1 MRAQERFPFMVGE
14 TVSHYRILERLGG
27 GGMGVVYKAEDT
39 TLGRLVALKF
49 LPEGMGRDRQ
59 SLERF
64 QREARTASA
73 LDHPN
78 ICTIY
83 EIGEHDG
90 QPFIVMQFL
99 EGQTLK
105 HLIGRKPLDLDQ
117 VLDLGVQIADAL
129 DAAHARG
136 IIHRDIKPANI
147 FVTKRG
153 HAKILD
159 FGLAKLLPERQW
171 VAEAAGMSAQP
182 TVGTTEEHL
191 TSPGVTLG
199 TVAYMSPEQAR
210 GKELDARTDLFSFG
224 VVLYEMVT
232 GNLPF
237 RGETSAEIF
246 DSILNRA
253 PTPPV
258 RLNPSLPLKLEE
270 IINKALEKNRNLRYQ
285 TASDFRADL
294 QRLKR
299 DTDSGRS
306 AAISA
311 VAVITPP
318 GGTPPAVAPA
328 PPSAP
333 VAAAPSSAE
342 SAVAQPV
349 QAVRPR
355 WKWLVP
361 SAAGLVVVLLAAG
374 WFFYSRRAHALTE
387 RDSIL
392 LSDFVNTTGDPVFD
406 GTLKQ
411 ALAVKL
417 GESPFL
423 NIVPDERV
431 RETLRRMGRSPDERV
446 IDATAR
452 EVCQRQ
458 AVKALMAGD
467 IALLG
472 SHYVLTL
479 NAVSC
484 GTGESLARAQE
495 EAASKEDVLK
505 AVGRAASTMREKL
518 GESLS
523 SIKKFDAP
531 IEEATTT
538 SLEALKT
545 FNLGDARR
553 LKGVELESIPFY
565 KHAIELDPNFA
576 LAYARLGTVYGNFG
590 ELELAT
596 EYRKKAFDLRDR
608 VSERERFY
616 ISAHYYSS
624 VTGEIDKARE
634 TYELWKQTYPR
645 DTVPHNNLAVRYNAE
660 TGQHEKALA
669 EAQEALRLDPNEPLH
684 YVNTA
689 ASYMGLNRFAE
700 AKAIAERQLAQ
711 LGESPNPHFTLYNVA
726 FLQGDAAGMQ
736 KHAAA
741 LRGKPQ
747 EDQML
752 SLRAAN
758 AAYFGRLR
766 EARELYRQSVELSQR
781 NVFKERAAFTIASEA
796 LGEAEFGNASR
807 AHERA
812 TAALAIARGIR
823 VEVAAAQALAL
834 SGDLSQAQALA
845 DDLARRFPTD
855 TWVHAVSLPS
865 IHATIEVQRGNPTRA
880 VELLHPAAPYELGF
894 GGLGSIYLR
903 GQAYLGAGKGN
914 EAGVEFQ
921 KLLDHSG
928 INPSGPVHAL
938 AHVGLARA
946 YALAGDTSKAR
957 KAYQDFFALWKDA
970 DPDIPILQQAKAEY
984 VRLK

>member
-1 MRAQERFPFMVGE
+1 MIGE
-14 TVSHYRILERLGG
+14 TVSHYRILEKLGG

-39 TLGRLVALKF
+39 RLGRTVALKF
-49 LPEGMGRDRQ
+49 LPEGMGNDRQ

-83 EIGEHDG
+83 EIGEHKG
-90 QPFIVMQFL
+90 QPFIAMQFL

-105 HLIGRKPLDLDQ
+105 YVIGRKPLDLDQ
-117 VLDLGVQIADAL
+117 VLDLGAQIADAL

-159 FGLAKLLPERQW
+159 FGLAKLQPERQW
-171 VAEAAGMSAQP
+171 VAEAAGMSARP
-182 TVGTTEEHL
+182 TVGITEEHL
-191 TSPGVTLG
+191 TSPGATVG

-210 GKELDARTDLFSFG
+210 GKELDVRTDLFSFG
-224 VVLYEMVT
+224 VVLYEMAT

-253 PTPPV
+253 PTPAV
-258 RLNPSLPLKLEE
+258 RLNPGLPPKLEE
-270 IINKALEKNRNLRYQ
+270 IINKGLEKDRNLRYQ
-285 TASDFRADL
+285 TASDLRADL
-294 QRLKR
+294 QRMKR

-311 VAVITPP
+311 VAV
-318 GGTPPAVAPA
+318 PASGSAPA
-328 PPSAP
+328 AVPASAATP
-333 VAAAPSSAE
+333 
-342 SAVAQPV
+342 AVAQPGV
-349 QAVRPR
+349 AARRWRLFVPAGAAV
-355 WKWLVP
+355 
-361 SAAGLVVVLLAAG
+361 VVVLLATL
-374 WFFYSRRAHALTE
+374 WFLYSRRAQALTE

-392 LSDFVNTTGDPVFD
+392 LADFVNTTGDPVFD

-423 NIVPDERV
+423 NIIPDERV
-431 RETLRRMGRSPDERV
+431 RETLRLMGRPPDERV

-452 EVCQRQ
+452 EVCERRG
-458 AVKALMAGD
+458 VKAMMAGNV
-467 IALLG
+467 AALG

-479 NAVSC
+479 NAINC
-484 GTGESLARAQE
+484 GTGDSLARAQE
-495 EAASKEDVLK
+495 EAASKEEVLK
-505 AVGRAASTMREKL
+505 ALGRAASSMREKL

-538 SLEALKT
+538 SLEALRA
-545 FNLGDARR
+545 FNRGDAQR

-565 KHAIELDPNFA
+565 KHAVELDPNFA
-576 LAYARLGTVYGNFG
+576 LAYARLGTVYGNQG
-590 ELELAT
+590 ERELAAQ
-596 EYRKKAFDLRDR
+596 YRTKAFELRDR

-645 DTVPHNNLAVRYNAE
+645 DTVPHNNLAVYYESIGRY
-660 TGQHEKALA
+660 EKALA

-684 YVNTA
+684 YLHVA
-689 ASYMGLNRFAE
+689 LSYLGLNRIAE
-700 AKAIAERQLAQ
+700 AKAIAERQVAQ
-711 LGESPNPHFTLYNVA
+711 LGESPNPHFTLYNAA

-758 AAYFGRLR
+758 AAYFGRMR

-781 NVFKERAAFTIASEA
+781 RVFKERAAFTAALEA
-796 LGEAEFGNASR
+796 VTEAEFGNASR
-807 AHERA
+807 ARERA
-812 TAALAIARGIR
+812 TAALAMARGPG
-823 VEVAAAQALAL
+823 VEGGTARALAL
-834 SGDLSQAQALA
+834 AGDIRQAQVLA
-845 DDLARRFPTD
+845 DDLGKRFPLD
-855 TWVHAVSLPS
+855 TLLNAVQVPMIRAS
-865 IHATIEVQRGNPTRA
+865 IEIERANPARA
-880 VELLHPAAPYELGF
+880 IELLAAAAPYEFGL
-894 GGLGSIYLR
+894 GGLGATYLR
-903 GQAYLGAGKGN
+903 GRAYLRAGKGN
-914 EAGVEFQ
+914 EAAAEFQ
-921 KLLDHSG
+921 KLLDHRG
-928 INPSGPVHAL
+928 INPTAPAHAL
-938 AHVGLARA
+938 AHLGLARA

-957 KAYQDFFALWKDA
+957 KAYQDFLALWKDA
-970 DPDIPILQQAKAEY
+970 DPDLPVLAKSRAEY
-984 VRLK
+984 ARLK